1 MMKKMLLSGVALALV
16 GTFLPTPALAQRRTT
31 RAARP
36 VATAEPPAIST
47 SSAER
52 QILPLKRVVLYSNGV
67 AYFERRGTVTGR
79 AEIALDFK
87 QSQIDD
93 VLKSMLVLDL
103 GKGRIESVSYNTSLP
118 AEARLDEIPFSVDA
132 AEPAGLAAIL
142 KKLQG
147 ARVAVTGATKSVTG
161 AVLTVEDRPAEESD
175 GESSTEKAGKLT
187 RRLVISGDDG
197 ELASFDLSDIRSL
210 KVIDGDTRRDIK
222 MFTEAKSAE
231 RRRES
236 KTIIVASEGTGPREL
251 VVSYTIAA
259 PIWKTSYRVVLDKA
273 GKPFF
278 QGWAIVDNVSEE
290 DWNGVA
296 LSLVSGDPTS
306 FIQPLQQPM
315 FKYREEKALPEGVHL
330 TPQRLSL
337 LGENSNA
344 GMVGGMPG
352 GVPGGVPGGRPGGVA
367 GGYGDAA
374 PPPPPDA
381 PLESGFA
388 GTSIADLGE
397 AMRTGDAGVNTA
409 AEGMEAG
416 DLFEYRVGQP
426 VTVARNR
433 SALIPIVQKEMTGER
448 VSLYD
453 GKSGGERPRNGFFV
467 ENTSGLTLEAG
478 PLTVIDGDAYG
489 GEGELERL
497 KPKEKRFI
505 GFGTDLAT
513 KVTKKNERTKDPVA
527 LVRVKNGRFET
538 IYVVND
544 RTTFTIANQTDRPRT
559 LFLDF
564 PMRDKWQ
571 FTDDVPKPES
581 VEDGTARFR
590 IELAPREVK
599 TVPVT
604 MKLKLADAY
613 ELANLTTRDLELFV
627 NRNYLDEP
635 SRKLFDRI
643 FEIRTR
649 RDDAGIRALQADEE
663 IRTIETDQKR
673 LRENI
678 TALGG
683 KVEAKQLIMRYVAKA
698 DAQESQLEQMRWD
711 AKKARAEQ
719 VAAQAEL
726 DAFIRTIAFERPLK

>member
-1 MMKKMLLSGVALALV
+1 MKKKMLLSGVALALV
-16 GTFLPTPALAQRRTT
+16 GTFLATPALAQRRAT

-36 VATAEPPAIST
+36 ATTAEPPATST
-47 SSAER
+47 TSAG

-118 AEARLDEIPFSVDA
+118 AEARLDEIPFAVDA
-132 AEPAGLAAIL
+132 AEPSGLAAVL

-147 ARVAVTGATKSVTG
+147 TRVSVTGSQKTVVG
-161 AVLTVEDRPAEESD
+161 AVLTVQEHPLAEADTES
-175 GESSTEKAGKLT
+175 GKEKSPTRMT

-210 KVIDGDTRRDIK
+210 KVIDGDTRRDIRT
-222 MFTEAKSAE
+222 FTEAKSAE
-231 RRRES
+231 RRRDS
-236 KTIIVASEGTGPREL
+236 KTIVVTSEGTGTREL

-290 DWNGVA
+290 DWNGIA

-315 FKYREEKALPEGVHL
+315 FKYREEKGLPEGVQL

-337 LGENSNA
+337 LGGSESSYSGRA
-344 GMVGGMPG
+344 GGVEG
-352 GVPGGVPGGRPGGVA
+352 GVPGGVPGGVVGGSGEA
-367 GGYGDAA
+367 S
-374 PPPPPDA
+374 PPPPPKEEA
-381 PLESGFA
+381 KESGYA
-388 GTSIADLGE
+388 GTSVADLGE
-397 AMRTGDAGVNTA
+397 AIRTGDAGVSTA
-409 AEGMEAG
+409 AEGVEAG

-448 VSLYD
+448 VSLFD
-453 GKSGGERPRNGFFV
+453 SRIGGERPRNGFFV
-467 ENTSGLTLEAG
+467 ENTSGLTLENG
-478 PLTVIDGDAYG
+478 PLTVIDGDSYG

-513 KVTKKNERTKDPVA
+513 KVTRKTERTKDPVA
-527 LVRVKNGRFET
+527 LVRVRGGRFET
-538 IYVVND
+538 FYVVKD
-544 RTTFTIANQTDRPRT
+544 QTTFTLTNQSDRPRT

-564 PMRDKWQ
+564 PMPDKWK
-571 FTDDVPKPES
+571 FADEVPKPES
-581 VEDGTARFR
+581 VENGLARFR

-599 TVPVT
+599 SFPVT
-604 MKLKLADAY
+604 LKLMLADVF
-613 ELANLTTRDLELFV
+613 ELASLTGRDLELFV

-635 SRKLFDRI
+635 SKKLFDRI
-643 FEIRTR
+643 LEIKAR
-649 RDDAGIRALQADEE
+649 RDEAGGRAARAEEE
-663 IRTIETDQKR
+663 IRNIEADQKR

-683 KVEAKQLIMRYVAKA
+683 KAEAKQLMARYVAKA
-698 DAQESQLEQMRWD
+698 DAQESQLEQLRAD
-711 AKKARAEQ
+711 VKKARADRA
-719 VAAQAEL
+719 AAQDEL
-726 DAFIRTIAFERPLK
+726 DVLIRTIAFERPLK

>member
-1 MMKKMLLSGVALALV
+1 MTKKIILSGVAVALV
-16 GTFLPTPALAQRRTT
+16 GTFLATPALAQRRAT

-36 VATAEPPAIST
+36 VAEPPAISST

-52 QILPLKRVVLYSNGV
+52 QVLPLKRVVLYSNGV

-118 AEARLDEIPFSVDA
+118 AEARLDEIPFAVDA
-132 AEPAGLAAIL
+132 AEPSGLAAVL

-147 ARVAVTGATKSVTG
+147 TRVAVTGGTKTVTG
-161 AVLTVEDRPAEESD
+161 AVLTVEDRQESD
-175 GESSTEKAGKLT
+175 AGPSKEKAGKPI
-187 RRLVISGDDG
+187 RHLVITGDDG

-236 KTIIVASEGTGPREL
+236 KTIVVTSEGTGTREL

-315 FKYREEKALPEGVHL
+315 FKYREVKELPEGVEL
-330 TPQRLSL
+330 LPQTFDVQSGR
-337 LGENSNA
+337 
-344 GMVGGMPG
+344 
-352 GVPGGVPGGRPGGVA
+352 GVPGGTPGGGYGGAVGA
-367 GGYGDAA
+367 SGDAA

-381 PLESGFA
+381 PSLAVAPKVMESGYA

-397 AMRTGDAGVNTA
+397 AIRTGDAGVATA
-409 AEGMEAG
+409 AEGVEAG

-433 SALIPIVQKEMTGER
+433 SALIPIVQKEMNGER
-448 VSLYD
+448 VSLFD
-453 GKSGGERPRNGFFV
+453 ARSGGERPRNGFFV
-467 ENTSGLTLEAG
+467 ENTSGLTLENG
-478 PLTVIDGDAYG
+478 PLTVIDGDSYG

-513 KVTKKNERTKDPVA
+513 KVTKKTERTKDPVA
-527 LVRVKNGRFET
+527 LVRVKGGRFET
-538 IYVVND
+538 FYAVKD
-544 RTTFTIANQTDRPRT
+544 QTTFTIVNQTDRPRT

-564 PMRDKWQ
+564 PMPDKWK
-571 FTDDVPKPES
+571 FSDEVPKPES
-581 VEDGTARFR
+581 VENGMARFR

-599 TVPVT
+599 AFPVT
-604 MKLKLADAY
+604 LTLMLADIY
-613 ELANLTTRDLELFV
+613 ELTNLTARDLELFV
-627 NRNYLDEP
+627 NRKYLDEP
-635 SRKLFDRI
+635 SKTLFDRI
-643 FEIRTR
+643 LEIKAR
-649 RDDAGIRALQADEE
+649 RDAAGNRIQRAEEE

-683 KVEAKQLIMRYVAKA
+683 KAEAKQLIARYVAKA
-698 DAQESQLEQMRWD
+698 DAQESQLEKLRGD
-711 AKKARAEQ
+711 ADQARVDRA
-719 VAAQAEL
+719 AAQNEL
-726 DAFIRTIAFERPLK
+726 DTLIRTIAFERPLK

>member
-1 MMKKMLLSGVALALV
+1 MTKKIILSGVALALV
-16 GTFLPTPALAQRRTT
+16 GMFLPAPALAQRRTT

-36 VATAEPPAIST
+36 VAEPPATSST

-52 QILPLKRVVLYSNGV
+52 QVLPLKRVVLYSNGV

-132 AEPAGLAAIL
+132 AEPSGLAAVL

-147 ARVAVTGATKSVTG
+147 TRVSVTGSQKTVTG
-161 AVLTVEDRPAEESD
+161 AVLTVQEHPLEEADPGYGKEKPPA
-175 GESSTEKAGKLT
+175 KMT

-236 KTIIVASEGTGPREL
+236 KTIVVASEGTGTREL

-290 DWNGVA
+290 DWNGIA

-315 FKYREEKALPEGVHL
+315 FKYREVKELPEGVEL
-330 TPQRLSL
+330 VPQTFDVRS
-337 LGENSNA
+337 GQ
-344 GMVGGMPG
+344 GVGGGVGG
-352 GVPGGVPGGRPGGVA
+352 GVPGGVVGGSGT
-367 GGYGDAA
+367 AA
-374 PPPPPDA
+374 PPPPPEEPSLA
-381 PLESGFA
+381 VSPKVMESGYV
-388 GTSIADLGE
+388 GTSVADLGE
-397 AMRTGDAGVNTA
+397 AIRTGDAGVATA
-409 AEGMEAG
+409 AEGVEAG

-433 SALIPIVQKEMTGER
+433 SALIPIVQKEMNGER
-448 VSLYD
+448 VSLFD
-453 GKSGGERPRNGFFV
+453 ARSGGERPRNGFFV
-467 ENTSGLTLEAG
+467 ENTSGLTLENG
-478 PLTVIDGDAYG
+478 PLTVIDGDSYG

-513 KVTKKNERTKDPVA
+513 KVTKKTERTKDPVA
-527 LVRVKNGRFET
+527 LVRVKGGRFET
-538 IYVVND
+538 FYAVKD
-544 RTTFTIANQTDRPRT
+544 RTIFTLTNQTDRPRT

-564 PMRDKWQ
+564 PMPDKWK
-571 FTDDVPKPES
+571 FSDEVPKPES
-581 VEDGTARFR
+581 VENGMARFR

-599 TVPVT
+599 AFPVT
-604 MKLKLADAY
+604 LTLMLADVY
-613 ELANLTTRDLELFV
+613 ELANLTGRDLELFV
-627 NRNYLDEP
+627 NRKYLDEP
-635 SRKLFDRI
+635 SKTLFDRI
-643 FEIRTR
+643 LEIKAR
-649 RDDAGIRALQADEE
+649 RDAAGNRIQRADEE

-683 KVEAKQLIMRYVAKA
+683 KTEAKQLIARYVAKA
-698 DAQESQLEQMRWD
+698 DAQESQLEKLRVD
-711 AKKARAEQ
+711 ANQARVDRA
-719 VAAQAEL
+719 AAQNEL
-726 DAFIRTIAFERPLK
+726 DELIRTIAFERPLK